1 MGNWPIRARALLL
14 FCYIYVHDVYWLKC
28 SCLGQRDVHVYVNK
42 TKKKEKKKERKK
54 VASVVVLSNN
64 SCVILRQ
71 LYISRFYEGYCS
83 IESRV

>member
-1 MGNWPIRARALLL
+1 M
-14 FCYIYVHDVYWLKC
+14 KC

-42 TKKKEKKKERKK
+42 TNKKEKKERKK

-71 LYISRFYEGYCS
+71 LYISRFMRAIALLNQESDSSQTNS
-83 IESRV
+83 IKIYRK